1 MGSIASL
8 VISVTINDDVDE
20 MDSDQRKGR
29 KLWGLVVCHHT
40 SPRFVPFP
48 LRYACEFLI
57 LVFGVQI
64 SKEVELAGLTT
75 DSLMEA
81 SYLGASALGDEV
93 CRMAAIKITSKFL
106 FWFRSHTTKE
116 IKWRGL
122 THDPDDKDDGRK
134 MHPRS
139 SLKAFLEVV

>member
-1 MGSIASL
+1 MESMGSIASL

-29 KLWGLVVCHHT
+29 KLWGLV
-40 SPRFVPFP
+40 
-48 LRYACEFLI
+48 
-57 LVFGVQI
+57 I

>member
-29 KLWGLVVCHHT
+29 KLWGLV
-40 SPRFVPFP
+40 
-48 LRYACEFLI
+48 
-57 LVFGVQI
+57 I